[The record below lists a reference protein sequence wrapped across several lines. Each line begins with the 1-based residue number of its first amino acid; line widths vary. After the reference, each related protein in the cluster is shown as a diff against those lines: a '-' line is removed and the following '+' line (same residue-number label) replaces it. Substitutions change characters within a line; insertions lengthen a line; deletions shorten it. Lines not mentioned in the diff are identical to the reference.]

1 MSARTARRRTAQLVP
16 WLAIGLAAIIVASC
30 LALTAWTWMQED
42 EMKDLRASL
51 EAERQAHATAEA
63 QTIALESA
71 ATALENRLAALE
83 AGSQPGE
90 PVETDPPAGSD
101 DPSQKIADLEAALAR
116 TQSEV
121 QGIQSVLDEVM
132 DRMDNP
138 TSPAEGLAQDVP
150 TEARLTV
157 ARQQQAHNLSCESS
171 AASMVAQYHGVPL
184 GEEEVLASLPL
195 DSNPHLGF
203 RGNVDGPTG
212 GIVDYGVYAEPIAD
226 ILNERGLRAWKVA
239 GGIEGIKS
247 AIDRGNPVIAWVT
260 YNCEPSTPTT
270 KLVDGQEVVLV
281 PNQHVVVVT
290 GYSAD
295 GVWAN
300 DPWDGQEDFYAYS
313 DFVRAMSYF
322 GDMAIEV
329 AKP

>member
-16 WLAIGLAAIIVASC
+16 WLATGLAAVIVASC
-30 LALTAWTWMQED
+30 VALTAWTWMQED

-51 EAERQAHATAEA
+51 EAERQARATAEA
-63 QTIALESA
+63 QIITLQSA
-71 ATALENRLAALE
+71 ATALESRLAVLE

-90 PVETDPPAGSD
+90 PVATDLPAGSG

-116 TQSEV
+116 TQLEV
-121 QGIQSVLDEVM
+121 QGIQSVLNEVM

-138 TSPAEGLAQDVP
+138 TSPAEGPDQDVP
-150 TEARLTV
+150 AEARLTV

-171 AASMVAQYHGVPL
+171 AVSMVAQYHGVPL
-184 GEEEVLASLPL
+184 GEEEVIASLPL

-212 GIVDYGVYAEPIAD
+212 GIIDYGVYAGPIAD
-226 ILNERGLRAWKVA
+226 ILNERGLRARNVD
-239 GGIEGIKS
+239 GGVEGIKA

-270 KLVDGQEVVLV
+270 KLVGGQEVVLV

-290 GYSAD
+290 GYDAD

-300 DPWDGQEDFYAYS
+300 DPWDGQEDFYPYS